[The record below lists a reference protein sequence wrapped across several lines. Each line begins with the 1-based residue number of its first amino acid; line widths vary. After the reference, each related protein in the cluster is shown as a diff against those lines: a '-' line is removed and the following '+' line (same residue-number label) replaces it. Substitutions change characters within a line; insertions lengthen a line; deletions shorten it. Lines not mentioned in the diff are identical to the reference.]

1 MKMENKGR
9 TIHKWNDWKF
19 ADLLFGVVVPT
30 IVAFLIIGISLQ
42 SSAGAIGLKYILLE
56 AIVVVGVPMLIGL
69 IWNQWAGGATGFLMG
84 GLYTL
89 YFADQVYASK
99 GSGDISLLGNL
110 VSAML
115 IGYVA
120 GALNKRSESYRRML
134 ISGISAGVM
143 GALVVVFAS
152 NFSSI
157 LGPATLGGSALTFV
171 PRVLAGILVPFVA
184 RAFLRLGENKK
195 VKAHS
200 NSNK

>member
-1 MKMENKGR
+1 MEQKGH
-9 TIHKWNDWKF
+9 INHKWNEWKF
-19 ADLLFGVVVPT
+19 GDLVLGVIVPT
-30 IVAFLIIGISLQ
+30 IVAFLIIGISIQ
-42 SSAGAIGLKYILLE
+42 SSPVATGLKYILLE

-115 IGYVA
+115 IGYIA
-120 GALNKRSESYRRML
+120 GALNKHSNSYKRML
-134 ISGISAGVM
+134 ISGVTAGIM
-143 GALVVVFAS
+143 GSLIVVFAS

-157 LGPATLGGSALTFV
+157 LGPATLEGSALTFV
-171 PRVLAGILVPFVA
+171 PRVLAGILVPLVA
-184 RAFLRLGENKK
+184 RAFLT
-195 VKAHS
+195 HS
-200 NSNK
+200 NKLD

>member
-1 MKMENKGR
+1 MKMENKGN
-9 TIHKWNDWKF
+9 TIHKWNNWKF
-19 ADLLFGVVVPT
+19 TDLVFGVVTPT
-30 IVAFLIIGISLQ
+30 IVAFLIVGLSMQ
-42 SSAGAIGLKYILLE
+42 SSPGAIGLKYILLE

-120 GALNKRSESYRRML
+120 GALNKRSDSYKRML
-134 ISGISAGVM
+134 ISGVTAGVM
-143 GALVVVFAS
+143 GSLIVVFAS

-157 LGPATLGGSALTFV
+157 LGPATIEGSALSFV
-171 PRVLAGILVPFVA
+171 PRVLAGILVPIVA
-184 RAFLRLGENKK
+184 RAFLR
-195 VKAHS
+195 HS
-200 NSNK
+200 NKLD